1 MRHGRRHLGVIDSLA
16 QRLTIDPLTLLALAN
31 GAVAAVKKG
40 CQLYKDIKSAA
51 GDVSEV
57 LKDIDKQFSGK
68 KVSKAQAEKIAEKKA
83 EVMAAATTDP
93 NDVISNIGNQ
103 LGDFF
108 DAFDKIEQLFYEE
121 ERKANEVYEGE
132 DSVSKRALQ
141 RVLIRSRL
149 QIMQQEIKELM
160 IYRSP
165 PELKDLWSR
174 FEVMREQI
182 GQEQKRAWERLR
194 VQRQQEESERRKLND
209 FVWGIVGW
217 CCAVAVVWIY
227 AMLLLW
233 AIARH
238 REGTFSLWWVTS

>member
-1 MRHGRRHLGVIDSLA
+1 M
-16 QRLTIDPLTLLALAN
+16 
-31 GAVAAVKKG
+31 
-40 CQLYKDIKSAA
+40 
-51 GDVSEV
+51 
-57 LKDIDKQFSGK
+57 
-68 KVSKAQAEKIAEKKA
+68 
-83 EVMAAATTDP
+83 
-93 NDVISNIGNQ
+93 ISNIGNQ

-121 ERKANEVYEGE
+121 ERRAQEVYEGE

-149 QIMQQEIKELM
+149 QIMQQEIKDLM

-194 VQRQQEESERRKLND
+194 VQRQQEEAERRKLND
-209 FVWGIVGW
+209 FVWEIVGW
-217 CCAVAVVWIY
+217 LVSVAAVWVYV
-227 AMLLLW
+227 MLLLW
-233 AIARH
+233 AIVLH
-238 REGTFSLWWVTS
+238 NDGSLSLWWVTSS

>member
-1 MRHGRRHLGVIDSLA
+1 M
-16 QRLTIDPLTLLALAN
+16 DPLTLLALAN

-57 LKDIDKQFSGK
+57 LKDIDKQFAGR

-83 EVMAAATTDP
+83 EVKAAATTDP

-174 FEVMREQI
+174 FEIMREQI
-182 GQEQKRAWERLR
+182 GREQRQAWERLR
-194 VQRQQEESERRKLND
+194 VRRQQEQAEQKKLND

-217 CCAVAVVWIY
+217 LVAVGGVWIY
-227 AMLLLW
+227 VMLLLW
-233 AIARH
+233 AIVLH
-238 REGTFSLWWVTS
+238 REGSLSLWWVTSS

>member
-1 MRHGRRHLGVIDSLA
+1 ML
-16 QRLTIDPLTLLALAN
+16 Q
-31 GAVAAVKKG
+31 
-40 CQLYKDIKSAA
+40 
-51 GDVSEV
+51 
-57 LKDIDKQFSGK
+57 DIDKQFAGR
-68 KVSKAQAEKIAEKKA
+68 KVTKAQAEKIAEKKA
-83 EVMAAATTDP
+83 EVKAAATTDP

-182 GQEQKRAWERLR
+182 GQEQKRAWEKLR
-194 VQRQQEESERRKLND
+194 VQRQQEQSERRKLND
-209 FVWGIVGW
+209 FMWGIVGW

-238 REGTFSLWWVTS
+238 RENMFSLWWVTS

>member
-1 MRHGRRHLGVIDSLA
+1 M
-16 QRLTIDPLTLLALAN
+16 DPLTLLAMAN

-51 GDVSEV
+51 GDVSAV
-57 LKDIDKQFSGK
+57 LKDIDKQFAGK
-68 KVSKAQAEKIAEKKA
+68 KVSKEQAVKIAEKKA
-83 EVMAAATTDP
+83 EFKEAATTDP
-93 NDVISNIGNQ
+93 NDVISRIGNQ

-121 ERKANEVYEGE
+121 EKQAHQVYEGE

-149 QIMQQEIKELM
+149 QMMETEMREIM
-160 IYRSP
+160 IYQSP

-174 FEVMREQI
+174 FEVMRAQI
-182 GQEQKRAWERLR
+182 GQEQKRAWEKLR
-194 VQRQQEESERRKLND
+194 IERQQEAAEEKKERD
-209 FVWGIVGW
+209 FYWEIGAWLVSVM
-217 CCAVAVVWIY
+217 VVWLYLI
-227 AMLLLW
+227 LLMW

-238 REGTFSLWWVTS
+238 RENSFSLWWAT

>member
-1 MRHGRRHLGVIDSLA
+1 M
-16 QRLTIDPLTLLALAN
+16 DPLTLLAIAN
-31 GAVAAVKKG
+31 SAVIAVKKG

-57 LKDIDKQFSGK
+57 LRDIDKQFAGK

-83 EVMAAATTDP
+83 EFKEAAATDP
-93 NDVISNIGNQ
+93 NDVISRIGNK

-121 ERKANEVYEGE
+121 EKQAHQVYEGE

-149 QIMQQEIKELM
+149 QLMETEMREIM
-160 IYRSP
+160 IYQSP

-174 FEVMREQI
+174 FEVMRAQI
-182 GQEQKRAWERLR
+182 GQEQKRAWEKLR
-194 VQRQQEESERRKLND
+194 IERQQKAAEQKKERE
-209 FVWGIVGW
+209 FYWGIGAWLVSVTVIW
-217 CCAVAVVWIY
+217 LYLI
-227 AMLLLW
+227 LLLW

-238 REGTFSLWWVTS
+238 RENSFSLWWVT

>member
-1 MRHGRRHLGVIDSLA
+1 M
-16 QRLTIDPLTLLALAN
+16 DPLTLLALAN

-57 LKDIDKQFSGK
+57 LKDIDKQFAGR

-83 EVMAAATTDP
+83 EVRQAATTDP

-121 ERKANEVYEGE
+121 ERRAQEVYQGDE
-132 DSVSKRALQ
+132 SVSKRALQ

-149 QIMQQEIKELM
+149 QLMQQEIKELM

-174 FEVMREQI
+174 FELMRDQIGREQK
-182 GQEQKRAWERLR
+182 QAWERLR
-194 VQRQQEESERRKLND
+194 VERQLEEAEKRKLQE
-209 FVWGIVGW
+209 FIWGIAGW
-217 CCAVAVVWIY
+217 LVSVAAVWVYV
-227 AMLLLW
+227 MLFLW
-233 AIARH
+233 ALVLH
-238 REGTFSLWWVTS
+238 RDGSLSLWWVTSS

>member
-1 MRHGRRHLGVIDSLA
+1 M
-16 QRLTIDPLTLLALAN
+16 AN

-40 CQLYKDIKSAA
+40 CQLYKDIKNAA

-57 LKDIDKQFSGK
+57 LKDIDKQFAGR

-83 EVMAAATTDP
+83 EVRAVGNTDP
-93 NDVISNIGNQ
+93 HDVISNIGNQ

-121 ERKANEVYEGE
+121 ERKAQEVYQGDE
-132 DSVSKRALQ
+132 SVSKRALQ

-160 IYRSP
+160 IYKSP

-174 FEVMREQI
+174 FELMREQI
-182 GQEQKRAWERLR
+182 GREQKRAWEKLR
-194 VQRQQEESERRKLND
+194 VARQIEEAERRKVNE
-209 FVWGIVGW
+209 FYWGIAGW
-217 CCAVAVVWIY
+217 FSAVSVVWAY
-227 AMLLLW
+227 VMLLLW
-233 AIARH
+233 AIVLH
-238 REGTFSLWWVTS
+238 REGSLSLWWATSS

>member
-1 MRHGRRHLGVIDSLA
+1 V
-16 QRLTIDPLTLLALAN
+16 DPLTLLAMAN

-51 GDVSEV
+51 GDVSAV
-57 LKDIDKQFSGK
+57 LKDIDKQFAGR
-68 KVSKAQAEKIAEKKA
+68 KVTKAQAEKIAEKKA
-83 EVMAAATTDP
+83 EFKEAATTDP
-93 NDVISNIGNQ
+93 NDVISRIGNQ

-121 ERKANEVYEGE
+121 ERHALEVYEGSE
-132 DSVSKRALQ
+132 SVSKRALS

-160 IYRSP
+160 IYQSP

-182 GQEQKRAWERLR
+182 GREQKQAWERLR
-194 VQRQQEESERRKLND
+194 IQRQQQEAERRQLTD
-209 FVWGIVGW
+209 FYWGIATWSGGVT
-217 CCAVAVVWIY
+217 VVLVY
-227 AMLLLW
+227 VMLLLW
-233 AIARH
+233 AIVRH
-238 REGTFSLWWVTS
+238 REGLLSLWWAT

>member
-1 MRHGRRHLGVIDSLA
+1 M
-16 QRLTIDPLTLLALAN
+16 DPLTLLALAN

-57 LKDIDKQFSGK
+57 LKDIDKQFAGR
-68 KVSKAQAEKIAEKKA
+68 KVTKAQAEKIAEKKA
-83 EVMAAATTDP
+83 EVKAAATTDP
-93 NDVISNIGNQ
+93 HDVISNIGNQ

-108 DAFDKIEQLFYEE
+108 DSFDKIEQLFYEE
-121 ERKANEVYEGE
+121 ERHALEVYEGTE
-132 DSVSKRALQ
+132 SVSKRALS

-160 IYRSP
+160 IYQSP

-182 GQEQKRAWERLR
+182 GREQKQAWERLR
-194 VQRQQEESERRKLND
+194 IQRQQQEAERRQLND
-209 FVWGIVGW
+209 FYWGVATWSG
-217 CCAVAVVWIY
+217 AVTVVVVY
-227 AMLLLW
+227 VMLLLW
-233 AIARH
+233 AIVRH
-238 REGTFSLWWVTS
+238 REGSLSLWWAT

>member
-1 MRHGRRHLGVIDSLA
+1 M
-16 QRLTIDPLTLLALAN
+16 DPLTLLAMAN

-51 GDVSEV
+51 GDVSSI
-57 LKDIDKQFSGK
+57 LKDIDKQFAGR
-68 KVSKAQAEKIAEKKA
+68 KVSKEQAEKIAEKKA
-83 EVMAAATTDP
+83 EFKEAATTDP
-93 NDVISNIGNQ
+93 NDVISRIGNQ

-121 ERKANEVYEGE
+121 EKQATQVYQGE

-149 QIMQQEIKELM
+149 QMMETEMREIM
-160 IYRSP
+160 IYQSP

-174 FEVMREQI
+174 FEVMRAQI
-182 GQEQKRAWERLR
+182 GNEQKRAWENLR
-194 VQRQQEESERRKLND
+194 IERQQEAAEQKKERE
-209 FVWGIVGW
+209 FYWGIGAWLVS
-217 CCAVAVVWIY
+217 VTIVVLY
-227 AMLLLW
+227 VMLLMW

-238 REGTFSLWWVTS
+238 REGLFYLWWAT

>member
-1 MRHGRRHLGVIDSLA
+1 M
-16 QRLTIDPLTLLALAN
+16 ALAN
-31 GAVAAVKKG
+31 GAVVAVKRG

-57 LKDIDKQFSGK
+57 LKDIDKQFAGR
-68 KVSKAQAEKIAEKKA
+68 KVSKEQAKKIEEKREEVKA
-83 EVMAAATTDP
+83 VANTDP

-121 ERKANEVYEGE
+121 ERHAMEVYEGE

-149 QIMQQEIKELM
+149 QLMEQEIRELM
-160 IYRSP
+160 IYHSP

-174 FEVMREQI
+174 FEVMRAQI
-182 GQEQKRAWERLR
+182 GQEQKRAWEKLR
-194 VQRQQEESERRKLND
+194 IQRQQENAETEVFKE
-209 FVWGIVGW
+209 FVAEIVGW
-217 CCAVAVVWIY
+217 LVAVILV
-227 AMLLLW
+227 AMYVAALLW
-233 AIARH
+233 AIVQH
-238 REGTFSLWWVTS
+238 RGGSLSLWWQT